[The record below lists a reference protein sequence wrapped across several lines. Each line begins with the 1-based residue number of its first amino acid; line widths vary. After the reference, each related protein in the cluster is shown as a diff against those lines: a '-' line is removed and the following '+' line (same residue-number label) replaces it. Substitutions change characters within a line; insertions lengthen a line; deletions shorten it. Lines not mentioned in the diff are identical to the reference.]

1 MSLLITDRT
10 RCGACQAK
18 TAASSGDSDGN
29 LCLILARTVSPG
41 LAKIAARSLLMNNSD
56 TAADGTWQTVKARH
70 TDRPQDSNK
79 KTKTPELTPSTAGRV
94 SATDSAFSA
103 LDVWYDQNKG
113 RQHQKPFVD
122 SEEEASRSAD
132 SDDEQSS
139 STEAA
144 RSKTQTEPKKD
155 KKPKIK
161 RPKVK
166 PAQAASGLEVSKY
179 KDLLASVQQT
189 YPDNQLSQLQTVADQ
204 LLGNFQTSELP
215 FNKLLSE
222 QAVDKV
228 SSLTMRS

>member
-1 MSLLITDRT
+1 MNGTDS
-10 RCGACQAK
+10 A
-18 TAASSGDSDGN
+18 SDG
-29 LCLILARTVSPG
+29 
-41 LAKIAARSLLMNNSD
+41 K
-56 TAADGTWQTVKARH
+56 WQTVKARH
-70 TDRPQDSNK
+70 TDRPQDSTK
-79 KTKTPELTPSTAGRV
+79 KSKAPELTPSTAGRV

-103 LDVWYDQNKG
+103 LDVWYDQNKQ
-113 RQHQKPFVD
+113 RQHQKPSVD

-144 RSKTQTEPKKD
+144 RSKRQDEPKKA
-155 KKPKIK
+155 KKPKVK

-166 PAQAASGLEVSKY
+166 PAQAASSLEVSKY
-179 KDLLASVQQT
+179 KELLALVQQM
-189 YPDNQLSQLQTVADQ
+189 YPDNQLPQLQTIADQ

-228 SSLTMRS
+228 SSLTLHCLLPLSAPNPV